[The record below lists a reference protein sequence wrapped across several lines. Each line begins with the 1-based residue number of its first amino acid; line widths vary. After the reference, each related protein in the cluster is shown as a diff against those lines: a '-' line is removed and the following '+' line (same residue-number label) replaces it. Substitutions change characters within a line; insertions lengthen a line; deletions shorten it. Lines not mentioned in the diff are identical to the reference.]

1 MKQDGFY
8 VKHNHINNYI
18 DINNSSN
25 DNDHRAKH
33 HDSHNHVIY
42 SNHNHLEKHIEP

>member
-8 VKHNHINNYI
+8 VKHNHIKNYI
-18 DINNSSN
+18 DINNNSN
-25 DNDHRAKH
+25 DNDHRAK